1 MATTVR
7 TIDAQTLS
15 NLNRALIGFDLITSA
30 RLAATHAN
38 NYPPYNI
45 IKYDDTR
52 YAIEIAIAGFSK
64 DEVSIKVD
72 KNQLT
77 VSGEHAIITVNEE
90 IEYLHRGL
98 ASRNFEHTFTLTEY
112 LTVDEAEVK
121 DGLLKITF
129 LRIIPEWRKQ
139 HTITIK

>member
-1 MATTVR
+1 MATLR

-15 NLNRALIGFDLITSA
+15 NLNKALIGFDLITGS
-30 RLAATHAN
+30 RLASTHAN

-45 IKYDDTR
+45 IKYDDTH

-64 DEVSIKVD
+64 DEVSIKID
-72 KNQLT
+72 QNQLT
-77 VSGEHAIITVNEE
+77 VSGEHAMIPENEE

-98 ASRNFEHTFTLTEY
+98 ASRNFEHTFALTEY

-129 LRIIPEWRKQ
+129 LRIIPEWCKP
-139 HTITIK
+139 HNITIK